1 MYLWAPVPG
10 MPHWEGARPGPGWGA
25 CRKRNAPEALLG
37 GFSHEQD
44 PLMPPSDSFLTLE
57 A

>member
-10 MPHWEGARPGPGWGA
+10 MPHWEGAHPGPGWGA